1 MYFYLFQVNFPQL
14 LIVSYMYIF
23 LYTNRTLSKTKTRD
37 FFLGCLC
44 ANILIIT
51 DSIDCYLSH
60 YQNIGI
66 LRYFVAACGYTL
78 RPAAVAVFMTA
89 VSEKIKRTERI
100 FMIPLLINGVLAFS
114 SYFTHAVFY
123 FEEPNVLRKGM
134 FGFMPFLV
142 SFMYIIVLSW
152 YAMQMYR
159 IGEKKELTVIVLI
172 NVMAVVSTIIETV
185 LQCYFLINAVCI
197 TSIVFYYLF
206 LHSQMYKRDA
216 LTRALNRYA
225 FYSDIENMKCDICV
239 ISSMDLNNLKELND
253 NIGHDAGD
261 MAIATVAD
269 IFHTRINPDS
279 KFYRVG
285 GDEFVLISYHQT
297 LEQVEA
303 SIQCIYEVIKREGY
317 EIAWGCAEYRAG
329 MDINKVIAESDARMY
344 ECKARLKRKW
354 DYLTEP
360 DKEKHKKICIIV
372 DNSSGISRKMAKEM
386 GIKVFSS
393 PIVIDNV
400 YYYEDETL
408 NADFFWEKMN
418 GKGHIRTI
426 PSTKL
431 DVTSLWDT
439 VLQDYEQILHIPV
452 SSRIS
457 RTYENVSQYA
467 EEEKY
472 QGKVYIAD
480 IGRVSTP
487 YRRSVMDAIE
497 LIEEGYSAAEIK
509 YILEESRSNMV
520 TYVSVQSM
528 KHLLQ
533 GGKINVRAA
542 MLASFL
548 PIKPVLK
555 FDIGTIG
562 TYKNCLTTEKAK
574 QKMLEAMKHDL
585 ETTFKPWA
593 DRGEVYL
600 LAASNASEEETNA
613 WIAEIKQTFPGMDVM
628 CDRLPLSVST
638 YVGAGCLG
646 IGCSCKPSVNI
657 NNNVY
662 RHRNQ

>member
-14 LIVSYMYIF
+14 LIVIYMYIF
-23 LYTNRTLSKTKTRD
+23 LYTNRTLNKTKTRD

-60 YQNIGI
+60 YQNIGMF
-66 LRYFVAACGYTL
+66 RYFVAACGYTF

-89 VSEKIKRTERI
+89 VSDKIKRIERI
-100 FMIPLLINGVLAFS
+100 FMIPLYINGVLAFS
-114 SYFTHAVFY
+114 SYYTHAVFY

-134 FGFMPFLV
+134 FGFMPFLI
-142 SFMYIIVLSW
+142 SFIYIAVLSW

-159 IGEKKELTVIVLI
+159 IGNRRELTVIVLI
-172 NVMAVVSTIIETV
+172 DVMAIVSTILETA
-185 LQCYFLINAVCI
+185 LNTYFLINAVCI

-216 LTRALNRYA
+216 LTHALNRHA
-225 FYSDIENMKCDICV
+225 FYSDIDDMKCDRCV

-261 MAIATVAD
+261 MAIEAVAN
-269 IFHTRINPDS
+269 IFHARINPDS
-279 KFYRVG
+279 QFYRVG

-297 LEQVEA
+297 LAQVEA
-303 SIQCIYEVIKREGY
+303 GIQRIYEVIKREGY

-329 MDINKVIAESDARMY
+329 MDINKVIAESDAKMY

-360 DKEKHKKICIIV
+360 DKEKRGKICIIV
-372 DNSSGISRKMAKEM
+372 DSSCGISRKEAKEM
-386 GIKVFSS
+386 GIKVFSV

-408 NADFFWEKMN
+408 DPNYFWKKMN
-418 GKGHIRTI
+418 EKGHIRTI

-452 SSRIS
+452 SSRLS
-457 RTYENVSQYA
+457 KACENATEYA
-467 EEEKY
+467 KEEKY
-472 QGKVYIAD
+472 QDKVYVAD

-487 YRRSVMDAIE
+487 YRRSVMDALE

-520 TYVSVQSM
+520 IYVSVQSM
-528 KHLLQ
+528 KLLLQ
-533 GGKINVRAA
+533 GGKINVRSA
-542 MLASFL
+542 MLASL
-548 PIKPVLK
+548 LRLKPVLK
-555 FDIGTIG
+555 YDIGTIG
-562 TYKNCLTTEKAK
+562 AYKNCLTTEKAK

-600 LAASNASEEETNA
+600 LAASSASEEETDA
-613 WIAEIKQTFPGMDVM
+613 WIAQIKQTFPDMDVM
-628 CDRLPLSVST
+628 CDRLPLTVCT
-638 YVGAGCLG
+638 YIGEGGLG
-646 IGCSCKPSVNI
+646 IGCSCKPSVFTGKI
-657 NNNVY
+657 
-662 RHRNQ
+662 